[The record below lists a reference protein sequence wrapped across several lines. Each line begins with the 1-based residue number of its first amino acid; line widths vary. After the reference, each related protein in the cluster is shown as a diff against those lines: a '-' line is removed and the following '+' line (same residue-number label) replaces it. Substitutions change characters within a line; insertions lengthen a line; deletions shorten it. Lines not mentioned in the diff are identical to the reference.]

1 MIGSCRAYE
10 RKIVVTDTTKKESN
24 GLVPFFM
31 GCLLTALTLQCL
43 IPWVKTIPVVA
54 KNMGVV
60 IPTSLMGYSDNEL
73 TDGLT
78 IVQKGGGYNLVWQDR
93 GQKVLTHDCS
103 YDLASKLPD
112 GTVVPM
118 EPGTKACKAFRS
130 AERYLNDCPA
140 QVTELEEKR
149 RLEKEACNGR
159 VVEANDAARRRL
171 VEKREKII
179 ERDAHYKSLQTCE
192 ANLRRLKEKKLNE

>member
-1 MIGSCRAYE
+1 MTEPKQKSE
-10 RKIVVTDTTKKESN
+10 N

-31 GCLLTALTLQCL
+31 GCLVTALTLQCL
-43 IPWVKTIPVVA
+43 IPWMMTVPFVA
-54 KNMGVV
+54 KHMGVV

-73 TDGLT
+73 TDGIT
-78 IVQKGGGYNLVWQDR
+78 IVQKGGGYNIVWRDG

-103 YDLASKLPD
+103 YSLASKTSD
-112 GTVVPM
+112 GTVVPV

-149 RLEKEACNGR
+149 RLEKLACNGR
-159 VVEANDAARRRL
+159 ITVANEDERKQKQW
-171 VEKREKII
+171 KREAQH
-179 ERDAHYKSLQTCE
+179 ERDVFETSWQNCE
-192 ANLRRLKEKKLNE
+192 AKLTKLTKEKK

>member
-1 MIGSCRAYE
+1 MTEPKQKSG
-10 RKIVVTDTTKKESN
+10 N

-31 GCLLTALTLQCL
+31 GCLVTTVTLLCL
-43 IPWVKTIPVVA
+43 IPWVKTVPFVA
-54 KNMGVV
+54 KHMGVV

-73 TDGLT
+73 TDGIT
-78 IVQKGGGYNLVWQDR
+78 IVQKGGGYNIVWRDG

-103 YDLASKLPD
+103 YSLASKTSD
-112 GTVVPM
+112 GTVVPV

-149 RLEKEACNGR
+149 RLEKLACNGR
-159 VVEANDAARRRL
+159 ITEANAETRRQAQYKQEAKHERNEAARDL
-171 VEKREKII
+171 SVCKAQLTK
-179 ERDAHYKSLQTCE
+179 LT
-192 ANLRRLKEKKLNE
+192 KEKK